1 MIHVLNTQQSCTLVN
16 ILHVED
22 SAKLEMGKE
31 DSLSMENYC
40 LLTYQCM
47 EKNLFYILSNFI

>member
-1 MIHVLNTQQSCTLVN
+1 MIPVLKTQQSCTLVN

-31 DSLSMENYC
+31 DSLSINYC
-40 LLTYQCM
+40 
-47 EKNLFYILSNFI
+47 

>member
-40 LLTYQCM
+40 
-47 EKNLFYILSNFI
+47 

>member
-1 MIHVLNTQQSCTLVN
+1 MIPVLNTQQSCTLVN

-40 LLTYQCM
+40 
-47 EKNLFYILSNFI
+47 